1 MTCSTTTQLC
11 AAGLRARCAA
21 AVCIGLVTRVLAA
34 AALLAACDS
43 ARADGP
49 SALENVNRIVFLGDS
64 ITYGGQ
70 YIDYVDAYLVTR
82 YPDRKIEVVN
92 IGLPSET
99 ASGLSEPGHAGGK
112 FPRPCVHERLARL
125 LPKAKADLIVA
136 CYGMNDGI
144 YYPLGEERLKAYQDG
159 IRRLADAVT
168 AAKARLLLLT
178 PPTFDPVPLKGRT
191 LPAGL
196 DAYPKPYER
205 YDGVLAKYGEWLL
218 EQRAKGWAVGD
229 IHGPMARHLAERR
242 KEKPDFLF
250 AGDGVHANATGHW
263 LMAQAVLGV
272 WEVPADVDA
281 AVIDAAAG
289 KVVEG
294 KVTALAADA
303 GGLRFSWLTR
313 RPMPMDPA
321 WDAESVKIERIADRF
336 NRHRLTVKG
345 APAAQYQLY
354 EGQTALGTVTRE
366 QLAAGV
372 DLLQF
377 PELSTNRGG
386 PELLKLIRIRGRIL
400 CDAFLSDIGHQRP
413 GMAKCLPLD
422 EAMKQA
428 AELDAQI
435 RQMAAP
441 VTLSLRLAAAG
452 ASGAAKP

>member
-11 AAGLRARCAA
+11 AAGLRARRAA

-82 YPDRKIEVVN
+82 YPDRKIEVIN

-178 PPTFDPVPLKGRT
+178 PPR
-191 LPAGL
+191 
-196 DAYPKPYER
+196 
-205 YDGVLAKYGEWLL
+205 
-218 EQRAKGWAVGD
+218 
-229 IHGPMARHLAERR
+229 
-242 KEKPDFLF
+242 
-250 AGDGVHANATGHW
+250 
-263 LMAQAVLGV
+263 
-272 WEVPADVDA
+272 
-281 AVIDAAAG
+281 
-289 KVVEG
+289 
-294 KVTALAADA
+294 
-303 GGLRFSWLTR
+303 
-313 RPMPMDPA
+313 
-321 WDAESVKIERIADRF
+321 
-336 NRHRLTVKG
+336 
-345 APAAQYQLY
+345 
-354 EGQTALGTVTRE
+354 
-366 QLAAGV
+366 
-372 DLLQF
+372 
-377 PELSTNRGG
+377 ST
-386 PELLKLIRIRGRIL
+386 P
-400 CDAFLSDIGHQRP
+400 CP
-413 GMAKCLPLD
+413 
-422 EAMKQA
+422 
-428 AELDAQI
+428 
-435 RQMAAP
+435 
-441 VTLSLRLAAAG
+441 
-452 ASGAAKP
+452 